1 MRNIINK
8 GITEEDIYKAV
19 TLAAASGMK
28 NVKLYYM
35 IGLPQE
41 EDADIDEMTE
51 WCAASVKKWMKQ
63 ATKAI

>member
-51 WCAASVKKWMKQ
+51 MVRRIRQKWMKQ

>member
-1 MRNIINK
+1 
-8 GITEEDIYKAV
+8 
-19 TLAAASGMK
+19 MK

-51 WCAASVKKWMKQ
+51 MVRRIRQKNG
-63 ATKAI
+63 